1 MPVRAAPPDDGPD
14 STPIM
19 TGIESETPARSAFR
33 RGLLAS
39 GIGVGGLVPSH
50 HRQVAAEMFRAVT
63 GADAAVCDGWMG
75 RVLAGED
82 TLEVLAGAWAAADT
96 FGWECRRLG
105 VLGADFRPLVFD
117 GLFLQLPITSVDAL
131 RCGYA
136 AVLIR
141 EAHYGHA
148 DELLSS
154 VAVPSDPFDANMACY
169 VAGLLHFRTQ
179 RWTDVLRLFAVDKR
193 WYRPEYECAA
203 TAMAATAL
211 ASLGVFEDAFR
222 RGERAASDERVPQAA
237 TVVLYTQAMCLR
249 HLGREDEAA
258 QLLRRVYS
266 RDPKFTPAREA
277 MDDPTRRL
285 VLTDPETIE
294 ARSNPWDPASAPSRL
309 ETETVRDAEKASQ
322 YLAEG
327 QAELEV
333 MLGMASA
340 KREIKRIRSTTK
352 VNLARAKVGL
362 RVPVTSRHTLLLGP
376 PGTGKTSV
384 ARAFTKQLC
393 GLKVLRKPLVV
404 ETSRAKLLGRYMA
417 DAEKNTE
424 ELLEGAL
431 GGAVFF
437 DEMHT
442 LHERGYSSGDPYGNA
457 IINTLLVYMENHR
470 DELVVFGAGYAK
482 ATQRMLEVN
491 QGLRRRFSTV
501 IEFHSYTP
509 PELIEL
515 TKLMVGE
522 DEDVTTDEAVE
533 VLRPDFER
541 FYAEESI
548 TAEGDLV
555 RGIDVLGNAGF
566 VRNVV
571 EKARDHRNDRLDTAE
586 LDDLLASDDVDVSEE
601 QLQRLRELT
610 RDDLAEGLRGA
621 VSEKRSE

>member
-1 MPVRAAPPDDGPD
+1 
-14 STPIM
+14 M
-19 TGIESETPARSAFR
+19 TGIEAESPARSAFR

-39 GIGVGGLVPSH
+39 GIGVGGLVPSNN
-50 HRQVAAEMFRAVT
+50 RQVAAEMFRAVT
-63 GADAAVCDGWMG
+63 SAEPGVCDGWMG

-82 TLEVLAGAWAAADT
+82 TVEVLAGAWAAAET
-96 FGWECRRLG
+96 FGWEIRRLG
-105 VLGADFRPLVFD
+105 VMGADFRPLVFD
-117 GLFLQLPITSVDAL
+117 GLFLQLPIGSVDAL
-131 RCGYA
+131 RCAYA
-136 AVLIR
+136 TVLVR
-141 EAHYGHA
+141 EANYSQA
-148 DELLSS
+148 DTLLT
-154 VAVPSDPFDANMACY
+154 ATAKPTDPFDADMHTY
-169 VAGLLHFRTQ
+169 VNGLLHFRTQ
-179 RWTDVLRLFAVDKR
+179 RWTDVLRLFPVERR

-203 TAMAATAL
+203 SAMATTAL

-222 RGERAASDERVPQAA
+222 RGEKAANDERVPAAA
-237 TVVLYTQAMCLR
+237 TVALYTQAMCLR

-266 RDPKFTPAREA
+266 RDPKFGPAREA
-277 MDDPTRRL
+277 MDDPSRRL

-294 ARSNPWDPASAPSRL
+294 ARTDPWDPASAPSRL
-309 ETETVRDAEKASQ
+309 ETQTARDAEKASQ

-327 QAELEV
+327 QAELDA
-333 MLGMASA
+333 MLGMESA

-352 VNLARAKVGL
+352 VNLARTKVGL

-424 ELLEGAL
+424 EMLEGAL

-442 LHERGYSSGDPYGNA
+442 LHERGYSTGDPYGNA
-457 IINTLLVYMENHR
+457 IINTLLLYMENHR

-482 ATQRMLEVN
+482 ATERMLEVN

-515 TKLMVGE
+515 TKLMVSE

-541 FYAEESI
+541 FYAEESL
-548 TAEGDLV
+548 TAEGDLI

-601 QLQRLRELT
+601 QLLRLRELT
-610 RDDLAEGLRGA
+610 REDLAEGLRAA

>member
-1 MPVRAAPPDDGPD
+1 
-14 STPIM
+14 M
-19 TGIESETPARSAFR
+19 TNIEAETPARSAFR

-50 HRQVAAEMFRAVT
+50 NRQVAAEMFRSVT
-63 GADAAVCDGWMG
+63 RAEPGLCDGWMG

-82 TLEVLAGAWAAADT
+82 TIEVLAGAWAAAET
-96 FGWECRRLG
+96 FGWEIRRLG

-117 GLFLQLPITSVDAL
+117 GLFLQLPIGSVDAL
-131 RCGYA
+131 RCAYA
-136 AVLIR
+136 TVLVR
-141 EAHYGHA
+141 EAHYGQA
-148 DELLSS
+148 DELLTS
-154 VAVPSDPFDANMACY
+154 AKPTDPLDVDMHTY
-169 VAGLLHFRTQ
+169 VGGLLHFRTQ
-179 RWTDVLRLFAVDKR
+179 RWTDVLRLFPIEKR

-203 TAMAATAL
+203 TAMATTAL

-222 RGERAASDERVPQAA
+222 RGERAAGDDRVPQAA
-237 TVVLYTQAMCLR
+237 TVTLYTQAMCLR

-277 MDDPTRRL
+277 MDDPSRRL

-294 ARSNPWDPASAPSRL
+294 ARTDQWDPASAPSRL
-309 ETETVRDAEKASQ
+309 ETETARDAEKASE

-327 QAELEV
+327 QAELDA
-333 MLGMASA
+333 MLGMQTA

-352 VNLARAKVGL
+352 VNLARSKVGL

-384 ARAFTKQLC
+384 ARSFTKQLC

-424 ELLEGAL
+424 EMLEGAL

-442 LHERGYSSGDPYGNA
+442 LHERGYSTGDPYGNA
-457 IINTLLVYMENHR
+457 IINTLLLYMENHR

-482 ATQRMLEVN
+482 ATERMLEVN

-541 FYAEESI
+541 FYAEESF
-548 TAEGDLV
+548 TAEGDLI

-586 LDDLLASDDVDVSEE
+586 LDDLLASDDVEVTDE
-601 QLQRLRELT
+601 QLLRLRELT
-610 RDDLAEGLRGA
+610 GEDLAEGLRAA

>member
-1 MPVRAAPPDDGPD
+1 
-14 STPIM
+14 M
-19 TGIESETPARSAFR
+19 TGIDAETPARSAFR

-50 HRQVAAEMFRAVT
+50 NQQVAAEMFRTVT
-63 GADAAVCDGWMG
+63 RAEPSVCDGWMG
-75 RVLAGED
+75 RVLAGEQ
-82 TLEVLAGAWAAADT
+82 TVEVLAGAWAAAET
-96 FGWECRRLG
+96 FGWEIRRLQ

-117 GLFLQLPITSVDAL
+117 GLFLQLPIGSVDAL
-131 RCGYA
+131 RCAYA
-136 AVLIR
+136 TVLIR
-141 EAHYGHA
+141 EANYSQA

-154 VAVPSDPFDANMACY
+154 AGTPSDPFDADMACY
-169 VAGLLHFRTQ
+169 VSGLLHFRTQ
-179 RWTDVLRLFAVDKR
+179 RWTDVLRLFPVDKR
-193 WYRPEYECAA
+193 WYRAEYECAA
-203 TAMAATAL
+203 TAMATTAL

-222 RGERAASDERVPQAA
+222 RGDKAAGDDRVPQAA
-237 TVVLYTQAMCLR
+237 TVILYTQAMCLR
-249 HLGREDEAA
+249 HLGRDDEAA

-277 MDDPTRRL
+277 MDDVTRRL

-294 ARSNPWDPASAPSRL
+294 ARTDPWDPASAPSRL
-309 ETETVRDAEKASQ
+309 ETQTARDAEKASQ

-327 QAELEV
+327 QAELDA
-333 MLGMASA
+333 MLGMQTA

-352 VNLARAKVGL
+352 VNLARTKVGL

-424 ELLEGAL
+424 EMLEGAL

-442 LHERGYSSGDPYGNA
+442 LHERGYSTGDPYGNA
-457 IINTLLVYMENHR
+457 IINTLLLYMENHR

-482 ATQRMLEVN
+482 ATARTLEVN

-541 FYAEESI
+541 FYADENL
-548 TAEGDLV
+548 TAEGDLI

-571 EKARDHRNDRLDTAE
+571 EKARDHRNDRLDTSE
-586 LDDLLASDDVDVSEE
+586 LDDLLASDDVEVTDE
-601 QLQRLRELT
+601 QLQQLRELT
-610 RDDLAEGLRGA
+610 REDLAEGLRAA